1 MDLAQVGV
9 RVVADGVADTKA
21 QIESVTPSLEGIA
34 KKMTGIGQK
43 MSLGITAPIAAFGVK
58 SFMLASDVGESV
70 GKLGVIFE
78 GATDDV
84 VAFSKAAV
92 DTFGMSSLAAMD
104 ATGNFGNLFKT
115 MGVGAE
121 GLTLPLGKLA
131 GDISGLNAQM
141 LDNMDPVAAMSE
153 SFTALAGDLSS
164 FTNIPVADVLANIQS
179 GLVGEAEPL
188 RKYGI
193 LINEASV
200 QQKALELGIWDGVSA
215 MTEQQKVLARGALI
229 LEQSGT
235 AHGDAARTADSAANS
250 FRRFQA
256 NLTEFSIMVGEVMLP
271 IGTKLFQW
279 GTKILKQMR
288 EMSPTMLKVAI
299 VVGAVA
305 AAMGPLLI
313 VLGSVLGAA
322 SAVAA
327 AFGTGGILA
336 SLTPLLGPIALV
348 VAALVGLG
356 IAYKTNFLGFA
367 DAVNWVAGKVKDL
380 MMPIV
385 DTIGNVVEGVKL
397 FANAFSALQEPLGT
411 AEAAIYALQ
420 IVFPQFSAQIAK
432 IFGPLKSMMGG
443 LQGISVHFER
453 LFNIFKNNGF
463 MAGIH
468 ALFGKEGL
476 AILQNFGKVIGGLP
490 KIIGQALRNIHTGFK
505 PIDAILKNLGSAFI
519 LFGSIIQKVFRGDFS
534 GALDSYFA
542 LLDRMKNIG
551 SIVFDLLLRGFNAI
565 NWGAVLETFGQIITF
580 IPGLIGDFLTEF
592 KTGFKPFDDL
602 INGIGEQMSG
612 IVDIVQGIFTGD
624 FAKIFEGAKQVI
636 TGFIDVIKGI
646 GGLVLEAARAI
657 PWSDII
663 AGALDLAG
671 QAIGLMGSLADKAWT
686 WFTEAVEGI
695 DWGALIAGALDL
707 AQKAIDKMTPLAGKV
722 WSWFREAVDG
732 IDWLAL
738 ISGAAGLAEKAVGK
752 FGALA
757 GKVVGWIRESIPGA
771 DTWLAL
777 IVAAAGLAQKAIDA
791 FGTLADKVITWIR
804 GSIPGVD
811 SWFAI
816 VAGAAGLAA
825 EAIRRMGDLAGAV
838 KNWIGAVA
846 SAVNWGSVFNV
857 VTSAFDKVGDA
868 IGDIQGI
875 VTDVKDTVGSAAGS
889 IGDALA
895 GIWDFSSDALG
906 KLQSAIEAIG
916 GAAETAWGFVQK
928 LPFVGGGG
936 GEGGPVT
943 DAEGRPYPTYGS
955 GLVVGDAYKGEA
967 SGNPPGAAI
976 AMPDITALTQAA
988 ADAVAAGAA
997 IGETMTTIQTDIA
1010 LGITAITDFSNAAS
1024 AGFQSAATNTDANL
1038 DVIDTRLGQE
1048 VITMGVM
1055 GKLAGEAFKNEL
1067 NTPLS
1072 QSIIAVGI
1080 ILDGISSK
1088 LGTFVKTASAMG
1100 TAGGKQFKD
1109 NLISQLSQALAGVQ
1123 AIFDAIAQKMGS
1135 LANTANSKGYA
1146 TGSSFGQGMWLGM
1159 NAWLRPIM
1167 DKAAQLV
1174 NDSER
1179 AARDAADAKSPSRKF
1194 RFLGNDMGLGAVL
1207 GVQDLIPAM
1216 RSATGDLVAAGIGE
1230 YSTGPV
1236 KARSALTG
1244 GSARHITQHVHQYQ
1258 VTPERLTKLMSDA
1271 QDSVEFIET
1280 LYEETGVR

>member
-1 MDLAQVGV
+1 
-9 RVVADGVADTKA
+9 
-21 QIESVTPSLEGIA
+21 
-34 KKMTGIGQK
+34 
-43 MSLGITAPIAAFGVK
+43 
-58 SFMLASDVGESV
+58 
-70 GKLGVIFE
+70 
-78 GATDDV
+78 
-84 VAFSKAAV
+84 
-92 DTFGMSSLAAMD
+92 
-104 ATGNFGNLFKT
+104 
-115 MGVGAE
+115 
-121 GLTLPLGKLA
+121 
-131 GDISGLNAQM
+131 
-141 LDNMDPVAAMSE
+141 
-153 SFTALAGDLSS
+153 
-164 FTNIPVADVLANIQS
+164 
-179 GLVGEAEPL
+179 
-188 RKYGI
+188 
-193 LINEASV
+193 
-200 QQKALELGIWDGVSA
+200 
-215 MTEQQKVLARGALI
+215 
-229 LEQSGT
+229 
-235 AHGDAARTADSAANS
+235 
-250 FRRFQA
+250 
-256 NLTEFSIMVGEVMLP
+256 
-271 IGTKLFQW
+271 
-279 GTKILKQMR
+279 
-288 EMSPTMLKVAI
+288 
-299 VVGAVA
+299 
-305 AAMGPLLI
+305 
-313 VLGSVLGAA
+313 
-322 SAVAA
+322 
-327 AFGTGGILA
+327 
-336 SLTPLLGPIALV
+336 LV

-367 DAVNWVAGKVKDL
+367 DAVNWVAGEVKDL

-385 DTIGNVVEGVKL
+385 DTISNVVEGVKL

-432 IFGPLKSMMGG
+432 IFGPLKSMTDG
-443 LQGISVHFER
+443 LRGMSVHFER

-463 MAGIH
+463 MAGIR

-542 LLDRMKNIG
+542 LLERMKNIG
-551 SIVFDLLLRGFNAI
+551 AIVFDLLLRGFQAI

-580 IPGLIGDFLTEF
+580 IPGLIGDFLSEF

-612 IVDIVQGIFTGD
+612 IVDIVQGIFEGD

-636 TGFIDVIKGI
+636 TGFVDVIKGI
-646 GGLVLEAARAI
+646 AGLVLEAARAI

-695 DWGALIAGALDL
+695 DWGELIAGALDL

-752 FGALA
+752 FGILA
-757 GKVVGWIRESIPGA
+757 SKVVGWIRESIPGA

-791 FGTLADKVITWIR
+791 FGTLADKVISWIR

-825 EAIRRMGDLAGAV
+825 EAVRRMGDLAGAV

-857 VTSAFDKVGDA
+857 VTSAFDKVGGA

-875 VTDVKDTVGSAAGS
+875 VTDVKDTVDSAAGS

-906 KLQSAIEAIG
+906 KLQKAIEAIG
-916 GAAETAWGFVQK
+916 GAAETAWGFVSK

-936 GEGGPVT
+936 GSEAPKPVHSDQPPLNPITGLPDYSLLPAGEPVT
-943 DAEGRPYPTYGS
+943 QAPT
-955 GLVVGDAYKGEA
+955 
-967 SGNPPGAAI
+967 
-976 AMPDITALTQAA
+976 MDITALTQAA
-988 ADAVAAGAA
+988 ADAVSAGAA
-997 IGETMTTIQTDIA
+997 IGETMATIQTDIA

-1024 AGFQSAATNTDANL
+1024 SGFQSAATNTDANL

-1072 QSIIAVGI
+1072 QSIISVGI

-1179 AARDAADAKSPSRKF
+1179 AAREAADARSPSRKY
-1194 RFLGNDMGLGAVL
+1194 RLLGNDMGLGAVL

-1236 KARSALTG
+1236 KARSALAG

-1258 VTPERLTKLMSDA
+1258 VTPERLTKLMADA